1 MSEKTQTKVK
11 LDELINLYLENKM
24 GRSTNDGTLE
34 LEVRFG
40 TKGSNISYID
50 YTNVVR
56 NLLSSNFTA
65 TTPSDFLRIN
75 CEYIDPKTGVSK
87 ISNIRSEISGM
98 GNISKYCSSDSI
110 VDKTDSVYCTFEQ
123 KSFLR
128 DNDNN
133 PIYPLDFDDYNFRV
147 SVQVEKKFHQGA
159 GIVRSIIDKW
169 KDSKKTF
176 RLLNRTTLKHNEYPV
191 KVDISIVRSSRK
203 EGRQFVPEYRFTNSG
218 VTESSQTYEIEIE
231 VDNTKV
237 GPGTNYND
245 TETLGAAIRKVIK
258 LVMAGLQSTNYPV
271 SYTEQNTV
279 INDYMELLGHE
290 KKGRHYV
297 KNRNFAGPSSFT
309 LQLENIA
316 PLSED
321 STVPNINVNYTVT
334 DKADGE
340 RKLLYI
346 GRNRKIY
353 MIDTN
358 MNVQFTGSIT
368 QDKDFVGTLID
379 GEHILYNKTGVY
391 INLYA
396 AFDIYYLSGEDKRS
410 LSFAPIETSME
421 KDRNNYRL
429 LLLTHT
435 INSIKPISVSA
446 TDGTPVR
453 IETKVFRL
461 GSDNTSIFKQCG
473 EIINN
478 PGLYE
483 YETDGLIFTPAL
495 FAVGGDNSNDKAADK
510 AFKKSWGHSFKW
522 KPPKYNTIDFL
533 VSIKTLPSG
542 EEVVGNLFKSGVD
555 TNVNSQIVQ
564 YKTLILRV
572 GFDEKMHGYIN
583 PCQNVIDDEIPTY
596 TEYNSNDYRPMQFF
610 PSSPSDDDAGICNI
624 MLKDGNNGKKVMLT
638 EAGETIEDNMIVEFS
653 YVMDGDKHWKW
664 TPLRVRYDKTED
676 LRNGGS
682 NYGNDYRVA
691 NNNWHSI
698 HYPVSDKIIT
708 SGLDSYVAEDDDVYY
723 NKVSGASR
731 TKELRNFHN
740 LYVKNMLI
748 TKVSKPGNNMID
760 LAVGKGGDIPKWKI
774 AKLNFVFG
782 IDIAADNISNRKDG
796 VCARYLTERKNNKRM
811 AKGIFVNGNSSVN
824 IRNTEGIIT
833 DQGKKITNAVFGKG
847 AKEAKD
853 MGKGLYNVYGLGKDG
868 FDITSIQFA
877 IHYMFE
883 SQLTLHSF
891 LRNVSEVT
899 KVGGYFIGTSYD
911 GNSIFRLLSDK
922 EKGESDV
929 IMVEGDK
936 IWEITKEYERTDFS
950 DNSSCLGYAI
960 DVYQESIN
968 KKFREYLVNYN
979 YLTRLLENYG
989 FTLVANNEAK
999 AMGIPSGS
1007 GMFKELFDSMT
1018 SEVKRKKKHNYGLA
1032 PNMSTEQRKISFLN
1046 RYFVYKKTHNVNAE
1060 NVSRDLLSQ
1069 TLEDEM
1075 AQPPDDVINEEEFVE
1090 EPFVI
1095 SNADTGNADTGNA
1108 DTSNADTSNADT
1120 RKKAVPS
1127 KPKKKTTRLKLNTST
1142 SSTKK

>member
-11 LDELINLYLENKM
+11 FDELINLYLENKM
-24 GRSTNDGTLE
+24 GRNTNDGTLE

-65 TTPSDFLRIN
+65 TTPNDYLRIN

-110 VDKTDSVYCTFEQ
+110 VDNAGSTYCTFEQ
-123 KSFLR
+123 KSFMR
-128 DNDNN
+128 DDDNN
-133 PIYPLDFDDYNFRV
+133 PIYPMDFEDFNFRV
-147 SVQVEKKFHQGA
+147 SVQIEKKFHQGA
-159 GIVRSIIDKW
+159 GIVRGIIDKW

-203 EGRQFVPEYRFTNSG
+203 EGRQYVPEYRFTNSG
-218 VTESSQTYEIEIE
+218 VTESLQIYEIEIE
-231 VDNTKV
+231 VDNARV

-245 TETLGAAIRKVIK
+245 NETLGAAIRKVIK
-258 LVMAGLQSTNYPV
+258 LVMSGLQSTNYPV
-271 SYTEQNTV
+271 SYTEQDTV
-279 INDYMELLGHE
+279 KNDYMELLGHE
-290 KKGRHYV
+290 KKVRHYV

-321 STVPNINVNYTVT
+321 SNVPNINDNYTVT

-346 GRNRKIY
+346 GNNRKIY
-353 MIDTN
+353 LIDTN
-358 MNVQFTGSIT
+358 MKVQFTGSIT
-368 QDKDFVGTLID
+368 EDKGLVGTLID
-379 GEHILYNKTGVY
+379 GEHILHNKNGDF

-396 AFDIYYLSGEDKRS
+396 AFDIYYLSEDDKRS
-410 LSFAPIETSME
+410 LPFTSIETPMT
-421 KDRNNYRL
+421 KDMNNYRL
-429 LLLTHT
+429 YILNNT
-435 INSIKPISVSA
+435 ISIIKPISVSV
-446 TDGTPVR
+446 TDRTPFRVQTKKFRTGTA
-453 IETKVFRL
+453 
-461 GSDNTSIFKQCG
+461 NTSIFKQCG

-478 PGLYE
+478 PGSYE

-495 FAVGGDNSNDKAADK
+495 FAVGADNKNDKAADK

-522 KPPKYNTIDFL
+522 KPPEYNTIDFL
-533 VSIKTLPSG
+533 VSVKTLQSG
-542 EEVVGNLFKSGVD
+542 EEAVGNLFKTGVD
-555 TNVNSQIVQ
+555 TNSNSQIVQ

-583 PCQNVIDDEIPTY
+583 PCQNVIDDEIPEY
-596 TEYNSNDYRPMQFF
+596 TEYNRNEYRPMQFF

-638 EAGETIEDNMIVEFS
+638 EEGETIEDNMIVEFR
-653 YVMDGDKHWKW
+653 YVEDGDKHWKW
-664 TPLRVRYDKTED
+664 APLRIRYDKTED

-698 HYPVSDKIIT
+698 HFPVSDSIIT

-723 NKVSGASR
+723 NKVSGESR

-796 VCARYLTERKNNKRM
+796 VCARYLTERKKNKRM
-811 AKGIFVNGNSSVN
+811 AMGIFVNGNSSVN
-824 IRNTEGIIT
+824 IRNTEGIIS

-847 AKEAKD
+847 AKEAKEL
-853 MGKGLYNVYGLGKDG
+853 GKGLYNVYGLGKDG

-891 LRNVSEVT
+891 LRNVCEVT

-911 GNSIFRLLSDK
+911 GASIFNLLSDK
-922 EKGESDV
+922 QKGESDV

-968 KKFREYLVNYN
+968 KKFREYLVNYK

-989 FTLVANNEAK
+989 FKLVTSKEALS
-999 AMGIPSGS
+999 MGMPSGS
-1007 GMFKELFDSMT
+1007 GMFKELFDTMNK
-1018 SEVKRKKKHNYGLA
+1018 EIKRKKKHNYGLA
-1032 PNMSTEQRKISFLN
+1032 PDMSKEQKKISFLN
-1046 RYFVYKKTHNVNAE
+1046 KYFVYKKTHNVNAE
-1060 NVSRDLLSQ
+1060 TVSRDLLSQ

-1075 AQPPDDVINEEEFVE
+1075 SVMEQPQFVQ
-1090 EPFVI
+1090 EP
-1095 SNADTGNADTGNA
+1095 S
-1108 DTSNADTSNADT
+1108 TSKPSTSKPST
-1120 RKKAVPS
+1120 SKPSTSKPSTSKPSTS
-1127 KPKKKTTRLKLNTST
+1127 KPKKKITRLKLTPLKS
-1142 SSTKK
+1142 